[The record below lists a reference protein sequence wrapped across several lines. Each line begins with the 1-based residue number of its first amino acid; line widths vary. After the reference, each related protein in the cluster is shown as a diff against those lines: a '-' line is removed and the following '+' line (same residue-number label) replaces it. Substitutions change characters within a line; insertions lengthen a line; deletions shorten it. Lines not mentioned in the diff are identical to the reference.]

1 MARRNAGK
9 ANPGTA
15 AARVRAGR
23 GKLKAAVSENA
34 LRERFSALERECD
47 GLRATLEREQERARK
62 LEEVQAAAR
71 DRVAWALETL
81 HNILDAKS

>member
-1 MARRNAGK
+1 MARRDAGK
-9 ANPGTA
+9 ASPRTA
-15 AARVRAGR
+15 AARARAGR
-23 GKLKAAVSENA
+23 GKLKTAASETA
-34 LRERFSALERECD
+34 IRERVSALERERD
-47 GLRATLEREQERARK
+47 GLRAALEREQERVRK

>member
-1 MARRNAGK
+1 
-9 ANPGTA
+9 
-15 AARVRAGR
+15 V
-23 GKLKAAVSENA
+23 
-34 LRERFSALERECD
+34 SALERERD
-47 GLRATLEREQERARK
+47 GLRAALEREQERVRK